1 MMSDGRPLHALL
13 LASLFLG
20 MPPVTAVSAAPAR
33 VETVTVETSDTEG
46 RIDIRLATP
55 VEPVMRWIA
64 ADSCWRLDLPETESG
79 SPMPAVT
86 AFRGPLRQVWQ
97 GQVHA
102 DPPVQRLNLYVA
114 PGTGMKLT
122 RTAGG
127 LSIRLRADAGGA
139 GSGRRADAGPLP
151 ESLLLPGHGGGAVVI
166 DVKRSPVLPLL
177 AELAGRAG
185 ISLRMRDDPPAIV
198 TFRSR
203 SESAMAAL
211 ERLAKRIGMV
221 LTHEGADWWLSS
233 KKNPLLKLPAAG
245 EVVPDTLQGVTVA
258 EALRRL
264 SGDGLAR
271 HLEKGVPAER
281 LRMMAAAL
289 PDGLSPRA
297 AAQHLRGDN

>member
-1 MMSDGRPLHALL
+1 MGAGRRLRTLL
-13 LASLFLG
+13 LASLCFG
-20 MPPVTAVSAAPAR
+20 MPLVAAAEAAPAR
-33 VETVTVETSDTEG
+33 IAGITVETTESEG
-46 RIDIRLATP
+46 RIDIRLDTP

-64 ADSCWRLDLPETESG
+64 ADSCWRLDLPGTEAG
-79 SPMPAVT
+79 SAMPAIP

-102 DPPVQRLNLYVA
+102 DPPVQRLNLYVV
-114 PGTGMKLT
+114 PGTGMKLI
-122 RTAGG
+122 RTGDG
-127 LSIRLRADAGGA
+127 VSIRLRADGGGA
-139 GSGRRADAGPLP
+139 GSSRRAGAGPLP

-177 AELAGRAG
+177 GELAGRAG
-185 ISLRMRDDPPAIV
+185 ISLRLRDDPPAVV

-211 ERLAKRIGMV
+211 ERLAKRIDMV
-221 LTHEGADWWLSS
+221 LSHEGADWWLSS
-233 KKNPLLKLPAAG
+233 KKNPLLKLPSDG
-245 EVVPDTLQGVTVA
+245 QVVPDTLRGVTVA

-264 SGDGLAR
+264 GGPRLSR
-271 HLEKGVPAER
+271 HLEKGVPEER
-281 LRMMAAAL
+281 LRMVTTAL